1 MNETPIRTGFFP
13 SKRVIRERDDRR
25 FHFTVISWFWSE
37 TGMDGLIG
45 WERGVDGM
53 YALGVV

>member
-1 MNETPIRTGFFP
+1 MKRPFGLAPF
-13 SKRVIRERDDRR
+13 SKSVVRERDDRR
-25 FHFTVISWFWSE
+25 FHFIAIFRFWSE

>member
-1 MNETPIRTGFFP
+1 MKRPFGLAPF

-53 YALGVV
+53 YALGAV